1 MKNKITIKSEHEKA
15 MRNFDELCIG
25 VKNMKNKIKIRFSD
39 LNWQIKVGVV
49 GGWISVIAFSSGVI
63 TGFFGV

>member
-1 MKNKITIKSEHEKA
+1 
-15 MRNFDELCIG
+15 
-25 VKNMKNKIKIRFSD
+25 MKNKIKIRFSD